1 MRAATWAEFGRAL
14 GAGAFKNL
22 KKLDLQCMIDLID

>member
-1 MRAATWAEFGRAL
+1 MSAAAWAEFGQAL

-22 KKLDLQCMIDLID
+22 KKLNLMSMILF